1 VKKDIRG
8 WLALAVF
15 VLTCLIMGLNR
26 MWMRN
31 TNLTVLIT
39 LAIAVFIVWL
49 LNSGAPAGGD
59 KGGR

>member
-1 VKKDIRG
+1 MKKDIRG

-39 LAIAVFIVWL
+39 LVIAVFIGQSL
-49 LNSGAPAGGD
+49 SLM
-59 KGGR
+59 